1 MVICELLQE
10 SATVL
15 GKAGVESAAI
25 DAELLLGHCLGMS
38 RTELYLNVQEPLSN
52 STVAQFQS
60 LLDRRVQREPLAY
73 ILGVQEF
80 WSLDFIVT
88 PDVLIP
94 RPETEQLLE
103 KVISF
108 HKALQSDKGL
118 LVDLCCGSGA
128 IAVVLAKELQRKVL
142 AVDISFEALRV
153 TKANCE
159 KHGVSHL
166 VSLLQSDL
174 LTAFRPVSGIA
185 CVVSNPPYVSR
196 EEMDEGMQP
205 EVDLFEPHLALDGGK
220 KGLEIIQ
227 RIKKQLST
235 QLVSGGYLFMEIG
248 TDQGQELC
256 KMFTTKD
263 TEKLS
268 FSDVSV
274 QKDYA
279 GHDRIFQAKMNPLK

>member
-1 MVICELLQE
+1 MLICELLQE
-10 SATVL
+10 SAAVL
-15 GKAGVESAAI
+15 ANAGVDSAAI
-25 DAELLLGHCLGMS
+25 DAELLLGHCLTMS
-38 RTELYLNVQEPLSN
+38 RTELYLNGQEPLSN
-52 STVAQFQS
+52 SSVAQFQ
-60 LLDRRVQREPLAY
+60 LLLNRRVQREPLAY

-80 WSLDFIVT
+80 WSLDFLVN

-108 HKALQSDKGL
+108 CRTLQPDKGL

-128 IAVVLAKELQRKVL
+128 IAVVLAKELQRKVI

-174 LTAFRPVSGIA
+174 LTAFRPLSGIA

-196 EEMDEGMQP
+196 EEMDGGMQL
-205 EVDLFEPHLALDGGK
+205 EVDLYEPHLALDGGA
-220 KGLEIIQ
+220 KGLEIIK
-227 RIKKQLST
+227 RIEKQLVT
-235 QLVSGGYLFMEIG
+235 QLTSGGYLFMEIG

-256 KMFTTKD
+256 QLFTTRE
-263 TEKLS
+263 TEKFS

-279 GHDRIFQAKMNPLK
+279 GHDRIFQAKMNPQK